1 MLADY
6 HPLLYIPP
14 QSVGKNGGKM
24 LTAQQTKHL
33 AKIGRHHDGRG
44 LYLNITATGS
54 RSWVQRITVDGRRR
68 DIGLGPFPAV
78 TLAQAR
84 RKAEANRAAV
94 ADGRDPLAE
103 KRRAATP
110 TFREAAHAVHE
121 ANLPR
126 WRSAKHAASWM
137 QTLERHA
144 MPTLGAMRLDR
155 IRRADVLAVLTP
167 IWTTRPETARRVR
180 QRIRTV
186 LKWAQAYEYVENNA
200 AGEAIDGALPP
211 QPKVKAHLRALHYL
225 EVPVA
230 LTVVDATR
238 ASQASRLCLRF
249 AVLTAARPGEALG
262 ALWSEINLDGR
273 EWRIPGVRMKAGA
286 EHRVPLSDAALEVLD
301 AAKVLYDG
309 SDYVF
314 PSPVKPGRPLSNMT
328 LTKVL
333 RDCGLAERATVHGFR
348 SSFRTWALEQTDA
361 PWAVAE
367 AALAHTVGDST
378 QQAYVRGDLFDRR
391 RELMTAWAGFLDD
404 C

>member
-1 MLADY
+1 
-6 HPLLYIPP
+6 
-14 QSVGKNGGKM
+14 M

-78 TLAQAR
+78 TLAKAR

-126 WRSAKHAASWM
+126 WRSAQHATSWM

-186 LKWAQAYEYVENNA
+186 LKWAQAHEYVEHNA
-200 AGEAIDGALPP
+200 AGDSIDGALPP

-225 EVPVA
+225 EVRDA
-230 LTVVDATR
+230 LAVVDA
-238 ASQASRLCLRF
+238 AQASLASKLCMRF
-249 AVLTAARPGEALG
+249 VVLTAARPGEALG
-262 ALWSEINLDGR
+262 AVWSEIDLDGR
-273 EWRIPGVRMKAGA
+273 EWRIPGSRMKAGA
-286 EHRVPLSDAALEVLD
+286 EHRVPLSDAALKAVDE
-301 AAKVLYDG
+301 AKILFDG
-309 SDYVF
+309 SGYVF
-314 PSPVKPGRPLSNMT
+314 PSPVKPGQPLSNMT

-348 SSFRTWALEQTDA
+348 SSFRTWALEQTDT

-367 AALAHTVGDST
+367 AALAHTLGNST

-391 RELMTAWAGFLDD
+391 RDLMAAWAKFLA
-404 C
+404 